1 MNYLLRYTQLLSI
14 AFIIISNSA
23 LSSNG
28 KSATTLPSGWEF
40 VPTSSSHVIAITTD
54 VAYNCIDLSVGDYI
68 GVFYTNDQGGLSCGG
83 AVEWQ
88 SGQNFVVVAY
98 GDDITT
104 IDIKDGFSENEVI
117 TWKVFYSQS
126 ATEQLIYVDYDS
138 SMPNFNGLFC
148 TNGISMLVS
157 VLNPMEIMANAV
169 PNEVC
174 FGDEVQLSVNIS
186 GGCGNVEY
194 SWSSDPVGFVSSQ
207 PNPLVAPLDNTTYFV
222 TVSNSFG
229 DTKTDEVTVTVK
241 SLPQIFCSEDFEV
254 CLGSESLLLNVVYPQ
269 GGVYSGDGVVFENG
283 AYYFEPWNGI
293 GDFLVSYCYTDNSTG
308 CSDCCEFIIS
318 VKADQL
324 IEIPTGWSGI
334 SSNITPENSSLP
346 ELLYPITYPLI
357 ILYNFDG
364 IYWPGGNTFTIVN
377 WNVSSGYVIKSEWDT
392 TLPICGITIQ
402 NSIVQLN
409 EGWNMIP
416 VYSFNNIDVELLF
429 SNVEGFEIATDVA
442 GLGVYWPEYGINTLG
457 AVKSGKAYLV
467 KTNSSGAISFSR

>member
-254 CLGSESLLLNVVYPQ
+254 CLGSESLLLDVVYP
-269 GGVYSGDGVVFENG
+269 
-283 AYYFEPWNGI
+283 
-293 GDFLVSYCYTDNSTG
+293 
-308 CSDCCEFIIS
+308 
-318 VKADQL
+318 
-324 IEIPTGWSGI
+324 
-334 SSNITPENSSLP
+334 
-346 ELLYPITYPLI
+346 
-357 ILYNFDG
+357 
-364 IYWPGGNTFTIVN
+364 
-377 WNVSSGYVIKSEWDT
+377 
-392 TLPICGITIQ
+392 
-402 NSIVQLN
+402 
-409 EGWNMIP
+409 
-416 VYSFNNIDVELLF
+416 
-429 SNVEGFEIATDVA
+429 
-442 GLGVYWPEYGINTLG
+442 
-457 AVKSGKAYLV
+457 
-467 KTNSSGAISFSR
+467 